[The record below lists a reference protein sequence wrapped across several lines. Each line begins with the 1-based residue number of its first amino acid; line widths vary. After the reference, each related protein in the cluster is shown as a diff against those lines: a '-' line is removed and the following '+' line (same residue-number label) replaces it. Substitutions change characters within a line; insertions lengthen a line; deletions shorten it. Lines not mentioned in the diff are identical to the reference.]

1 MSISEIH
8 ALLALMDD
16 PDETVYTHVRE
27 RLLSKGKEVLPFV
40 ESAESTQQEDGL
52 IKGRLALLK
61 EGLQQT
67 DVKDA
72 LADWMDL
79 GGTDLWKG
87 VQLVHSALDPTWNV
101 AESMERFEAL
111 KKEVWLEMN
120 EEQTALEQ
128 VRILNHVFLVCVRWR
143 ALDVC
148 RMCLWKHCQVVF
160 WNRRR
165 EILLGWVCFI

>member
-61 EGLQQT
+61 EGLS
-67 DVKDA
+67 K
-72 LADWMDL
+72 
-79 GGTDLWKG
+79 
-87 VQLVHSALDPTWNV
+87 
-101 AESMERFEAL
+101 
-111 KKEVWLEMN
+111 
-120 EEQTALEQ
+120 
-128 VRILNHVFLVCVRWR
+128 
-143 ALDVC
+143 
-148 RMCLWKHCQVVF
+148 RM
-160 WNRRR
+160 
-165 EILLGWVCFI
+165 